1 MNRIHF
7 LAATFFS
14 PSPLFAPRRWRGR
27 GNWWSFAALA
37 LTASLAAFAAAPAH
51 AAPDQTYVWHGTLQS
66 GDEAASG
73 NHHFQLRLFAQP
85 SGGSTLTPT
94 PLNFL
99 NVPVDAQGRFA
110 LDLSWDSLPLPTA
123 GGWLEISLRPS
134 SGGSYSVLS
143 PRQYIGHVPYARH
156 APMAGFAASVPNA
169 SIGSAKV
176 NVDQVQLRVPTV
188 CAASRAMYQI
198 DVNGTAQCRGYASIG
213 ALSGGNGGTGGHGV
227 LVTHV
232 AENPGQWRVW
242 LSAGSIGGQHL
253 AANAVTTPKF
263 KAGAVTTAKLANSA
277 VGSAAINSTQV
288 QRRISGFCTNAGRQG
303 AMAVASEDG
312 SVTCAVDHLNG
323 INGNQV
329 ATDTSTGES
338 GFVGSGGHNNN
349 THEQG
354 VIGGGRENVSRSAS
368 FVGGG
373 YRNISAGL
381 LMGGR
386 ENENLMGTSLAPGG
400 MYNCPGAASA
410 FTAGFRAKVRN
421 GASNTWLSTNCQGI
435 PSDYINGDQQ
445 VFIWS
450 DSQNA
455 DLISTAPRQFI
466 VRAAGGIHFGTN
478 NTVSLSSGRFI
489 STSTGAY
496 LSTGGTWTNASS
508 RAWKTPFQ
516 AIDTGAILDAVR
528 ALPMTTWQY
537 IASPGEGRHL
547 GPMAEDFH
555 AAFNV
560 GDATSISTTDAS
572 GVALAAI
579 QGLAAR
585 SAEGFEALQ
594 ARLAAEN
601 AALAGEIAELEAML
615 DGLEGVAVSLLPSG
629 EGARRADEGATGAQ

>member
-1 MNRIHF
+1 MGRVVF
-7 LAATFFS
+7 ALAAI
-14 PSPLFAPRRWRGR
+14 
-27 GNWWSFAALA
+27 LA
-37 LTASLAAFAAAPAH
+37 TLTPAH
-51 AAPDQTYVWHGTLQS
+51 AAPDQTYVWHGALQS
-66 GDEAASG
+66 GDEATSG

-94 PLNFL
+94 PLSFL
-99 NVPVDAQGRFA
+99 NVPVDAKGRFM
-110 LDLSWDSLPLPTA
+110 LDLVWDELPLPMT

-143 PRQYIGHVPYARH
+143 PRQHIGHVPYARH
-156 APMAGFAASVPNA
+156 APTAGFAVSVPNA
-169 SIGSAKV
+169 SIGSAQV
-176 NVDQVQLRVPTV
+176 NYNQVQLRVANS
-188 CAASRAMYQI
+188 CAASQAMYQI
-198 DVNGTAQCRGYASIG
+198 LANSAALCRGYGSIG
-213 ALSGGNGGTGGHGV
+213 ALSGTGGPGLLTQHD
-227 LVTHV
+227 L
-232 AENPGQWRVW
+232 ANPGRWDVW
-242 LSAGSIGGQHL
+242 LTAGSIGGQHL

-263 KAGAVTTAKLANSA
+263 KAAAVTTAKLANNT
-277 VGSAAINSTQV
+277 VGAAAIDATQV
-288 QRRISGFCTNAGRQG
+288 QRRIAGFCTSAGRHR
-303 AMAVASEDG
+303 AIAVVAEDG
-312 SVTCAVDHLNG
+312 TVTCAVDHMGG

-329 ATDTSTGES
+329 VAGADEGES
-338 GFVGSGGHNNN
+338 GFIGSGGHDNIAR
-349 THEQG
+349 TG
-354 VIGGGRENVSRSAS
+354 D

-373 YRNISAGL
+373 RDNEARDLILSEPDYSFIGGGQGNKARAASV
-381 LMGGR
+381 MGGR
-386 ENENLMGTSLAPGG
+386 NNTAARYGAVPGG
-400 MYNCPGAASA
+400 ISNCTGAMESFA
-410 FTAGFRAKVRN
+410 AGYRAKVRSSEDSS
-421 GASNTWLSTNCQGI
+421 GVAPCPGVAS
-435 PSDYINGDQQ
+435 GDDRRT
-445 VFIWS
+445 FIWA
-450 DSQNA
+450 DSQTA
-455 DLISTAPRQFI
+455 DFVSNGESQFL

-478 NTVSLSSGRFI
+478 STVSLTTGRFI

-496 LSTGGTWTNASS
+496 LSAGGTWTNASS

-516 AIDTGAILDAVR
+516 SIDTGAILDAVR
-528 ALPMTTWQY
+528 ALPITTWNY